1 MSEHNHN
8 HATNSKNLIWS
19 IGINLLIVI
28 FEIIFGIISRSFAL
42 ISDALHNIADIGS
55 MVLSLWGE
63 KLAEKPQTEKKTY
76 GYKRAESIIAF
87 VNAGVLLGVVGF
99 VFIEALIRFFHP
111 EPVASVTMLIV
122 ASVALAGNGTA
133 TYLLQKGADK
143 NLNMKSAWLH
153 SMQDALFSLAVVI
166 SAAIIYYTGWNWI
179 DPVASIVI
187 SIFLLKEIYSIIMQ
201 SVNILMDSVPKGIDF
216 AEVKKELMKLDGIND
231 INDLHIWQTNSENR
245 LLSSHIKIAEL
256 SEKERTELL
265 VKIQK
270 LLKEKYDV
278 NHSTLQ
284 LVSEKEA
291 KILNLNCNHC
301 N

>member
-122 ASVALAGNGTA
+122 ASVALAGNRTA